1 MLNKNRFFI
10 HAPPWLIA
18 LALGVIA
25 TALRCVGLHDFF
37 TVDESFH
44 WVWRVMHFVHAL
56 EKHNWAGTN
65 LTGHPGVTTLWL
77 GAAGRWLAAHV
88 GLYGP
93 EWEKGSIAY
102 LALLRLPLAFVNSMT
117 VAIGYI
123 VLQQLVCTRTAILAG
138 ILWAT
143 APFLIAHS
151 RLLHL
156 DALLTSC
163 MTLSVLFL
171 LWALQK
177 EPTHTHAAQHN
188 TIHAYVLI
196 ALSGLCAGLALL
208 TKAPS
213 LLLLPLTG
221 LFLVAFGTHKAM
233 TSAWTWMYSVRWLST
248 RYALWLLC
256 AIVLFVAGWPAMW
269 EAPDQAIGHIIEEVV
284 DNGGHP
290 HESGNYFLGKPVADP
305 GWLFYPAVVVWRSG
319 PFTLIGLLL
328 LPLALRHMWL
338 HRKEGSATTPRT
350 KVGIEPPK
358 HQERQAVNKNPG
370 ATHCPVE
377 YVAPVASASCRTP
390 ARSRCYIPLPTE
402 STNMWFVL
410 ALVSYVVLFGIA
422 MSMLPKKF
430 DRYLLPVWPAME
442 VLAAVGFVWFLDWS
456 HTKSI
461 ASRMAHYATYIQNY
475 ALLIVAVVMLL
486 INIWYHPYTLAYFNP
501 LVGGGATAQ
510 HVMLVGWGEGMDK
523 VATWLRSRPDVA
535 RSPIISWNYRTLEP
549 LVPVRV
555 VELNALTIQQ
565 PASYAVLYKRGIQ
578 RDEQHDVQAYIRQT
592 MPLYTLRMYGIA
604 YASVYQPIRPFDTPL
619 DVVFAKALPSNE
631 YAEARLHLRGF
642 THSLQD
648 SVLTITPSWNV
659 QADMPGGWFCFI
671 HVLNANGER
680 VAQVD
685 APLDE
690 GVFTTWQ
697 AGQQFGSP
705 LPVPLPDSLPSG
717 EYHVLIGVYHPSDS
731 ARLPIVE
738 GTPMPEDVDGPGVVQ
753 LIKLT
758 LP

>member
-1 MLNKNRFFI
+1 MLNKNRVFI
-10 HAPPWLIA
+10 HTPPWLTAIA
-18 LALGVIA
+18 LGLIA

-56 EKHNWAGTN
+56 EKHNWDGTN

-77 GAAGRWLAAHV
+77 GAIGRWLATHI

-93 EWEKGSIAY
+93 EWEKGGVAY
-102 LALLRLPLAFVNSMT
+102 LALLRLPLAVANSIAI
-117 VAIGYI
+117 VIGYI
-123 VLQQLVCTRTAILAG
+123 VLQRLLCKRTALLAG

-163 MTLSVLFL
+163 MTLSILFL

-177 EPTHTHAAQHN
+177 EHTYTAQHS
-188 TIHAYVLI
+188 TIHAYLHI

-221 LFLVAFGTHKAM
+221 MFLIAFGANKTITK
-233 TSAWTWMYSVRWLST
+233 AWTWMYGVRWLTT
-248 RYALWLLC
+248 RYTLWLLC

-269 EAPDQAIGHIIEEVV
+269 EAPHQAIGHIIEEVV
-284 DNGGHP
+284 DNGGQP
-290 HESGNYFLGKPVADP
+290 HESGNYFLGQPVADP
-305 GWLFYPAVVVWRSG
+305 GWLFYPAVVIWRSG

-338 HRKEGSATTPRT
+338 HKHNTPTTNT
-350 KVGIEPPK
+350 VPP
-358 HQERQAVNKNPG
+358 N
-370 ATHCPVE
+370 T
-377 YVAPVASASCRTP
+377 
-390 ARSRCYIPLPTE
+390 
-402 STNMWFVL
+402 WFML
-410 ALVSYVVLFGIA
+410 ALTSYVLLFGIA
-422 MSMLPKKF
+422 MNMLPKKF

-442 VLAAVGFVWFLDWS
+442 VLAAVGIVWFLDWL
-456 HTKSI
+456 HTKSTS
-461 ASRMAHYATYIQNY
+461 SRIAHYTTYIKNY

-501 LVGGGATAQ
+501 LVGGSTTAQ
-510 HVMLVGWGEGMDK
+510 HVMLIGWGEGMDK
-523 VATWLRSRPDVA
+523 IATWLRSRPDVG
-535 RSPIISWNYRTLEP
+535 RSPIISWNHRTLEP
-549 LVPVRV
+549 LMPVRV
-555 VELNALTIQQ
+555 IELNAHNIQQ

-578 RDEQHDVQAYIRQT
+578 RNEQQSVQAYIQQT
-592 MPLYTLRMYGIA
+592 TPLYTLHMHGIA
-604 YASVYQPIRPFDTPL
+604 YAYVYQPIRPFDTPL
-619 DVVFAKALPSNE
+619 DVVFAKALPSNK
-631 YAEARLHLRGF
+631 YTEARIHLRGF
-642 THSLQD
+642 THTLQD
-648 SVLTITPSWNV
+648 HVLTITPSWNV

-671 HVLNANGER
+671 HVMHANGER

-690 GVFTTWQ
+690 GLFSDWQ
-697 AGQQFGSP
+697 TGQQFGSP
-705 LPVPLPDSLPSG
+705 LPITLPDSLPPG
-717 EYHVLIGVYHPSDS
+717 EYHVLMGVYHPTDS
-731 ARLPIVE
+731 TRLFIVE
-738 GTPMPEDVDGPGVVQ
+738 GTPMPEDIDGPGVVQ
-753 LIKLT
+753 LKKLT
-758 LP
+758 IP